1 MRLPQRTLCR
11 TLATFLVVTQFSG
24 CRLLDRFKTN
34 EPVSDVKAGPVSNQP
49 LHYVA
54 VVEGGAIRTRSSG
67 TSSWL
72 QEARDQLAYASG
84 QLSEIGGL
92 MDPDRVEVELDGAA
106 ASDDGGATVV
116 PFKAR
121 FPVSWNGDVA
131 APATLTLYL
140 PKGGDRDS
148 RQAFFTAY
156 GATCADPDAEDLALR
171 VFWYHYRPSRPAC
184 DIGKDTFDRSLVAR
198 ARLLLTAKPN

>member
-11 TLATFLVVTQFSG
+11 TLATLLLVTQFSG
-24 CRLLDRFKTN
+24 CRLLDRFKTT
-34 EPVSDVKAGPVSNQP
+34 EPTSEVKAAPGPKQP

-54 VVEGGAIRTRSSG
+54 VVEGGAIRTHSTG

-92 MDPDRVEVELDGAA
+92 MDLGRVEVELDGAKVA
-106 ASDDGGATVV
+106 DDGGSTVV

-121 FPVSWNGDVA
+121 FPVSWNGEVA
-131 APATLTLYL
+131 APPALTLYL
-140 PKGGDRDS
+140 PKGGDREA

-156 GATCADPDAEDLALR
+156 GNTCADPAAEDLALR

-184 DIGKDTFDRSLVAR
+184 DIGKETFDRSLVAR
-198 ARLLLTAKPN
+198 ARLLLTATPN